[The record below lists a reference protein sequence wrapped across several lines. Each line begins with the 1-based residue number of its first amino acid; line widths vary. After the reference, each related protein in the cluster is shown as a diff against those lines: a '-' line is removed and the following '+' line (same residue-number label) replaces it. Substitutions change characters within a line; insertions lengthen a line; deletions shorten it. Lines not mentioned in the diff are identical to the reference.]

1 MIIRMQGNTH
11 LQTDSPQWTT
21 ALVCSEVP
29 DAILVSAQAASNCNG
44 GLKQQHKQDDNTNK
58 MTTQK
63 TSVGGFEQ

>member
-44 GLKQQHKQDDNTNK
+44 GLKQQHKVHSPDVYIKYYLNI
-58 MTTQK
+58 
-63 TSVGGFEQ
+63 